1 MSTNGDDSELEMK
14 WLLENLSEEQPEIPV

>member
-1 MSTNGDDSELEMK
+1 MGDDSELEMK